1 MSRMKL
7 TYWWALSKLAMRS
20 NHVYTQEFLQGCE
33 LKLRGTLDAHGV
45 WLNSQNSPNEEQSKK
60 SKTGQPPSTKTQ
72 M

>member
-20 NHVYTQEFLQGCE
+20 NHVYMQESLQGCKV
-33 LKLRGTLDAHGV
+33 KLPGARDAHGV
-45 WLNSQNSPNEEQSKK
+45 WLNAQNSPNEEQSRKCE
-60 SKTGQPPSTKTQ
+60 TGQPPSTNTQ